1 MFMEERQKDIVRR
14 LNETGRIIVSEIQE
28 IYGVSADCAR
38 RDLREL
44 ERKRTAPEDPWRGSA
59 GGAERHL
66 PGENLYPKRSA
77 GGEKELSDRGKKGI
91 GIYRTAGSSIYHNLL
106 RRLLYGA

>member
-44 ERKRTAPEDPWRGSA
+44 ERKDCSEDPWRGSA

-66 PGENLYPKRSA
+66 PGENLYPQRSPE
-77 GGEKELSDRGKKGI
+77 GEKELSDRGQKGI